1 MFHLSR
7 VCVRVCVCACLR
19 ACVCAC
25 VRVCVSALACVR
37 ACVRACVC
45 ACVRVCVRVCL
56 RVRVF
61 VRACVCLCVHIFETG
76 LNQSCAVYRN
86 HIVTEVFT
94 SATLKGVST
103 VPTLNGLSLSVST
116 KGSQVC

>member
-1 MFHLSR
+1 MFHLSLLFVCVC
-7 VCVRVCVCACLR
+7 VCVRT
-19 ACVCAC
+19 C
-25 VRVCVSALACVR
+25 VRL
-37 ACVRACVC
+37 CVRACVC
-45 ACVRVCVRVCL
+45 VCL

-61 VRACVCLCVHIFETG
+61 VRACVCVCVRACVCLCVHIFETG

>member
-1 MFHLSR
+1 MF
-7 VCVRVCVCACLR
+7 VC
-19 ACVCAC
+19 
-25 VRVCVSALACVR
+25 VCVSALACVR
-37 ACVRACVC
+37 ACARARVRVCVCACVSARACVC
-45 ACVRVCVRVCL
+45 AC
-56 RVRVF
+56 

>member
-1 MFHLSR
+1 MRL
-7 VCVRVCVCACLR
+7 CVRTCVCVCACLR
-19 ACVCAC
+19 ACVRACVRTCVCAC
-25 VRVCVSALACVR
+25 VSA
-37 ACVRACVC
+37 RACVC
-45 ACVRVCVRVCL
+45 ACL
-56 RVRVF
+56 
-61 VRACVCLCVHIFETG
+61 RACVCLCVHIFETG

>member
-1 MFHLSR
+1 MF
-7 VCVRVCVCACLR
+7 VC
-19 ACVCAC
+19 
-25 VRVCVSALACVR
+25 VCVSALACVR
-37 ACVRACVC
+37 ACVRAYVCVCVCVC
-45 ACVRVCVRVCL
+45 ACVCLCVRA
-56 RVRVF
+56 R
-61 VRACVCLCVHIFETG
+61 VCLCVHIFETG